1 MALFARNTLHRG
13 VERSMPT
20 SPSQAQKHKILHDWP
35 QLLLIA
41 GGTSGEQEVSRRSGD
56 AVEKALRANGFAVLR
71 LDPADKNW
79 LEDLQKNAHLPILNM
94 LHGGMGENG
103 SLQAVLES
111 LACTYLGC
119 DSQVSFAAMNKHFSK
134 LLFQDVG
141 LPTPP
146 STRLI
151 KGKSLHWIF
160 EYPIVIKPVDEGS
173 SLDTFIVKSDK
184 QAVKILQEM
193 WTRYDQVLVEKY
205 IKGREFALGFIG
217 DTILPPVEIKAR
229 GSSFY
234 NYQAK
239 YASDKTLYNSKP
251 NLTDEQL
258 ACLECQ
264 VRLAMR
270 AFGVRDW
277 GRFDA
282 ILDPLD
288 NKFYFLELNTIPGMT
303 EKSLI
308 PKAAAELG
316 MDFQDLVLWL
326 VWVLY
331 ARAHS

>member
-1 MALFARNTLHRG
+1 
-13 VERSMPT
+13 MPT
-20 SPSQAQKHKILHDWP
+20 SPSQAQKQQLLHDWSS
-35 QLLLIA
+35 LMLIA
-41 GGTSGEQEVSRRSGD
+41 GGTSGEQEVSKRSGD
-56 AVEKALRANGFAVLR
+56 AVEKALTSNGFKVFR
-71 LDPADKNW
+71 LDPAQDNW

-94 LHGGMGENG
+94 LHGGVGENG
-103 SLQAVLES
+103 SLQAVLEALGCS
-111 LACTYLGC
+111 YLGC

-134 LLFQDVG
+134 ELFKDVG
-141 LPTPP
+141 LSTPP

-151 KGKSLHWIF
+151 QGKSLNWIF
-160 EYPIVIKPVDEGS
+160 EYPVVIKPVDEGS
-173 SLDTFIVKSDK
+173 SLDTFIAKSDK
-184 QAVKILQEM
+184 QAEKILQDI

-217 DTILPPVEIKAR
+217 ETILPPVEIQAC

-251 NLTDEQL
+251 KLTQDQL
-258 ACLECQ
+258 A
-264 VRLAMR
+264 RLKWEVKQAMR
-270 AFGVRDW
+270 SFGVRDW

-288 NKFYFLELNTIPGMT
+288 NNFYFLELNTVPGMT

-316 MDFQDLVLWL
+316 LGFEDLVLWL

-331 ARAHS
+331 VRTHS